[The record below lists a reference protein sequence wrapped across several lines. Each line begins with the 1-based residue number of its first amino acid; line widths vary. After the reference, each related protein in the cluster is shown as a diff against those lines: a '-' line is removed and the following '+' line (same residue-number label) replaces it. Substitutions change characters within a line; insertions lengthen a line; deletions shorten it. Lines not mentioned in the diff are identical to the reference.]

1 MIEEKKREENLPYT
15 KQALSD
21 GSPLP
26 IRIGKGL
33 KLREDFYSAMFLY
46 NFNVNYILEDDP
58 EDDKEP
64 SLSDPR
70 QEANDEKEGKTDD

>member
-1 MIEEKKREENLPYT
+1 MP
-15 KQALSD
+15 D
-21 GSPLP
+21 GSKYP

-58 EDDKEP
+58 EDLKEP
-64 SLSDPR
+64 SPYD
-70 QEANDEKEGKTDD
+70 

>member
-1 MIEEKKREENLPYT
+1 MGDVREEDLQQWIDDKKREETRPYT

-21 GSPLP
+21 GSPIP

-46 NFNVNYILEDDP
+46 NFNVNYILEDNP
-58 EDDKEP
+58 EDI
-64 SLSDPR
+64 
-70 QEANDEKEGKTDD
+70 